1 MTDDYPVWDID
12 MLVASYESAPDWQK
26 SIKIAM
32 ESLFVFLERNNLL
45 TCRVTD
51 EDGRVVKR
59 IIMNSEITEEGN
71 KLVDGPR
78 SAVHR
83 WAKSK
88 KIINDPTNLSLLEKA
103 LAEIRKV

>member
-1 MTDDYPVWDID
+1 MTNDYPVWDID
-12 MLVASYESAPDWQK
+12 VLVASYESAPDWQK
-26 SIKIAM
+26 SIETAM
-32 ESLFVFLERNNLL
+32 GSLFIFLERNGLL

-59 IIMNSEITEEGN
+59 IIMRSEMTEEGN
-71 KLVDGPR
+71 KLVEGPK

-88 KIINDPTNLSLLEKA
+88 KIINDPTNLGVLEKA